1 MELREKEKRIE
12 EEHAEMKR
20 LRNMEQK
27 EQYEAF
33 VEDINMKY
41 RQAEKESH
49 TQQSDSLL
57 LPIQMQS
64 EKAVSQSLTNKGLK
78 LSNIERTAI
87 VAEVE
92 NDKRAELN
100 ALLYH
105 NLAER
110 LKREKRELNDTL
122 NRKIEIVQDFWRNQ
136 LCEGSSRM
144 NNTKCF
150 ISSFSCV
157 S

>member
-1 MELREKEKRIE
+1 
-12 EEHAEMKR
+12 
-20 LRNMEQK
+20 
-27 EQYEAF
+27 
-33 VEDINMKY
+33 
-41 RQAEKESH
+41 
-49 TQQSDSLL
+49 
-57 LPIQMQS
+57 MQS

-100 ALLYH
+100 ALLYR